1 MHAHREIEPQP
12 SASLAQTVLTV
23 EHSGTEHER
32 RHGAALRNLEAV
44 TSRLAIHV
52 PSPAV
57 AAATF
62 LPASPQIV
70 VCRPP
75 LSPFAKGGQLLPGS
89 VIRHYRRGHLVCTWC
104 DLECYL
110 V

>member
-1 MHAHREIEPQP
+1 MSQFWEYPVHAHREIEPQP

-75 LSPFAKGGQLLPGS
+75 LSAFALASVALFDFFLCGGG
-89 VIRHYRRGHLVCTWC
+89 G
-104 DLECYL
+104 
-110 V
+110 